1 MEFPDQLR
9 KPAPTRHP
17 GFDALDDFL
26 WEAGSWDPAVE
37 HALEDFCLDGTDRD
51 LAEAAQR
58 LLGDGLLAEPAM
70 VYRAMGLLADVG
82 ALSAEN
88 LRTRA
93 DRPRDPMRPGGPAIG
108 REAGRIRGIQAVTRG
123 RSGISMVCITGP
135 AGVGKTRLAEEI
147 AAACEQEGATPR
159 LEVRLSRAAV
169 GRELQRRA
177 VNGHEALLDLL
188 LLLGVAEGDVPA
200 IPAERKARYAAE
212 LAGMRPVIL
221 IDGAIDENQVLD
233 LLPPAAGAVVVTS
246 RRHLPGLFDR
256 GAEHLRLNPLSRVGS
271 RLLIQRCFQP
281 QAMPDDAAITAI
293 SAATAGMP
301 VPTIILSRWMATAA
315 EDAMPAGAGNE
326 DAEDA
331 MPAGAGNED
340 AEDAMPARAGN
351 EDAEAGRVLLATLAE
366 HSAALSAALSAA
378 HRDLA
383 DVPSALAEADEIRAS
398 GAMAAVFCLLSED
411 QRAIMRALGLLRL
424 PETGILVT
432 CLATGLSEDRARA
445 ALERLADIGLIARA
459 SSGPSWIMDPQV
471 ADYAHADALAF
482 GQVGQGEF
490 EEMLGRVIGVYRT
503 RAQNLRDLMPAP
515 GPEPFAQ
522 PRGREPDAEQLSPAR
537 LQEWWAAEWQQER
550 DSIAAVLHAAAAS
563 ARPALARNL
572 AAAFMDAASLADGR
586 ESGWRET
593 DSFMAPIMVIARAAD
608 DHGLEARVLER
619 FAGNAERQGDTATAD
634 KLRHAAEYVREAR
647 GEPPGPKPEQGP
659 DHTAMVQDGDPPAPA
674 GDPAPVQDGDPAAVP
689 AGDPAPRDPL
699 EQIQRTVR
707 EERTVAAPGPVL
719 FGAKVYAR

>member
-1 MEFPDQLR
+1 MTTSCGR
-9 KPAPTRHP
+9 R
-17 GFDALDDFL
+17 G
-26 WEAGSWDPAVE
+26 AGISAVE

-331 MPAGAGNED
+331 MPAGAGNKHAHKPRAANED
-340 AEDAMPARAGN
+340 AEDECPREQGTRTPRTQCPRGQGTRTLRLDGCCWRHLPSTVPRSVRRSVPRTATWPMCRLPWRRRMRSALPARWPQF
-351 EDAEAGRVLLATLAE
+351 
-366 HSAALSAALSAA
+366 SA
-378 HRDLA
+378 
-383 DVPSALAEADEIRAS
+383 
-398 GAMAAVFCLLSED
+398 C
-411 QRAIMRALGLLRL
+411 
-424 PETGILVT
+424 
-432 CLATGLSEDRARA
+432 
-445 ALERLADIGLIARA
+445 
-459 SSGPSWIMDPQV
+459 
-471 ADYAHADALAF
+471 
-482 GQVGQGEF
+482 
-490 EEMLGRVIGVYRT
+490 
-503 RAQNLRDLMPAP
+503 
-515 GPEPFAQ
+515 
-522 PRGREPDAEQLSPAR
+522 
-537 LQEWWAAEWQQER
+537 
-550 DSIAAVLHAAAAS
+550 
-563 ARPALARNL
+563 
-572 AAAFMDAASLADGR
+572 
-586 ESGWRET
+586 
-593 DSFMAPIMVIARAAD
+593 
-608 DHGLEARVLER
+608 
-619 FAGNAERQGDTATAD
+619 
-634 KLRHAAEYVREAR
+634 
-647 GEPPGPKPEQGP
+647 
-659 DHTAMVQDGDPPAPA
+659 
-674 GDPAPVQDGDPAAVP
+674 
-689 AGDPAPRDPL
+689 
-699 EQIQRTVR
+699 
-707 EERTVAAPGPVL
+707 
-719 FGAKVYAR
+719 